1 MRQNEYKI
9 IAKKQTTSGDNQ
21 IAGIPNPYFRY
32 YFVWL
37 GYGPSQA
44 NVDEV
49 LVSAETSVRSMLGE
63 WRGFRKPRK
72 QTKSR
77 YHVEEGIIENGKSW
91 KTFK

>member
-44 NVDEV
+44 NVDEED
-49 LVSAETSVRSMLGE
+49 SENPES
-63 WRGFRKPRK
+63 KPK
-72 QTKSR
+72 VVITLKK
-77 YHVEEGIIENGKSW
+77 V
-91 KTFK
+91 